1 MTISVAFL
9 VWRHPSPNEFVWNNR
24 SSIFIKKWQHYH
36 APWLLICNK
45 LTNLFIAIQFNCCP
59 QKNWQTKINSWMW
72 HELCFALLTYSFH
85 FTNNFWNMIFSLNLK
100 DKSRNRKIWQTQKKN
115 RQNDLSY
122 ARLCLHTV
130 FISRVFLKERIWQ
143 KNAGFSCVNFC

>member
-45 LTNLFIAIQFNCCP
+45 LTKLFIAIQFNCCP
-59 QKNWQTKINSWMW
+59 PKNWQTKINLWIW

-85 FTNNFWNMIFSLNLK
+85 FTNKFWKMIFFHWIWKTNREIEKFDKHKKKSSKRLKLCSALFTYRFHFTSIFERENLTEK
-100 DKSRNRKIWQTQKKN
+100 
-115 RQNDLSY
+115 
-122 ARLCLHTV
+122 C
-130 FISRVFLKERIWQ
+130 RI
-143 KNAGFSCVNFC
+143 